1 MDKVKD
7 TMRKGFEKAT
17 RINEERKFCTLLAP
31 QPHSLVSLLMAM
43 YTAVQ
48 DQKKDALQTT
58 WPAQEHH
65 TSITGGIDSHL
76 GKVSH
81 TSDTTAPAGKPSMG
95 QPSGNP

>member
-17 RINEERKFCTLLAP
+17 RINEEP
-31 QPHSLVSLLMAM
+31 
-43 YTAVQ
+43 VQ
-48 DQKKDALQTT
+48 EQRKDALQTA
-58 WPAQEHH
+58 WPAREQH

-81 TSDTTAPAGKPSMG
+81 TSDTTAPTSKPSMG
-95 QPSGNP
+95 QPSSNP